1 MHLLPRQAF
10 DGLRV
15 RLQCLDTLIQ
25 LLVFALKLL
34 DLLAETLNFL
44 LFLAQSQ
51 ETVWPKYL
59 MNEQGDANQHKDVP
73 GVTA

>member
-1 MHLLPRQAF
+1 
-10 DGLRV
+10 
-15 RLQCLDTLIQ
+15 
-25 LLVFALKLL
+25 LL

-51 ETVWPKYL
+51 EAVLPKYL
-59 MNEQGDANQHKDVP
+59 VNEQGNANQHKDVC

>member
-1 MHLLPRQAF
+1 MLPRQAF

-15 RLQCLDTLIQ
+15 RLECLDALIQ
-25 LLVFALKLL
+25 LLVFTLKLL
-34 DLLAETLNFL
+34 DLLAETLNFV

-51 ETVWPKYL
+51 EAVCPKYL
-59 MNEQGDANQHKDVP
+59 VNEQGNANQDKDVR

>member
-1 MHLLPRQAF
+1 
-10 DGLRV
+10 
-15 RLQCLDTLIQ
+15 

-51 ETVWPKYL
+51 EAVLPKYL
-59 MNEQGDANQHKDVP
+59 VNEQGNANQHKDVR